1 MSKASEEKTLTRF
14 KGSKEFL
21 DSPSSNRREPF
32 RSLLPMPLSSK
43 AEYMNI
49 AADPSVLIISILTIY
64 RQVYAG
70 SHQGPLN
77 TPGAFCQNK

>member
-1 MSKASEEKTLTRF
+1 MCAASKASWPVL
-14 KGSKEFL
+14 KGQREFFGL
-21 DSPSSNRREPF
+21 STQQPARTF

-49 AADPSVLIISILTIY
+49 AADVSVFIISILSIDH
-64 RQVYAG
+64 QVDAG
-70 SHQGPLN
+70 SHRGPFN